1 MINIEP
7 CCGRTLH
14 CGARTMNA
22 TNVIEGFSVRPGLF
36 LTNGA
41 VVVPGGVSFTIHSVG
56 ATSCELCPDSAVQS
70 RSPMPCCR
78 FPSSSASAIRGR

>member
-41 VVVPGGVSFTIHSVG
+41 VVVPGRRQLHHSLGRRDKLRALSVPPHGAGALCRAAVSR
-56 ATSCELCPDSAVQS
+56 AVPH
-70 RSPMPCCR
+70 R
-78 FPSSSASAIRGR
+78 